1 MLAMFYVLH
10 HSVPQLN
17 AERDT
22 LETRIYISAT

>member
-1 MLAMFYVLH
+1 MLAVIYVLN

-17 AERDT
+17 AECDV